1 MSIIQSGFSHSYLC
15 TSRPWTTKLQM
26 FPSRFPLWK
35 ICKAIPKS
43 SQRRGKEKQCPWQNP
58 GDWILE
64 QRGKRI
70 QSMTCSVKQ
79 LFYLCICKRRWR
91 PWEHTARRP
100 GLSRRPT
107 SPGPG
112 PEASMKKWWDYV
124 MTHKQKKSLSHPFNV
139 QPSARRLRYILVSE
153 TLVLLKAFDTSKTM
167 LWPQNFCL
175 LFFFSKGPVRVTADI
190 LRKLCLHRRAARWGS
205 LVAATGS
212 VTLTPTHSEHCLG
225 SAAPYVYFF
234 VTWKHN
240 FVEKY
245 ELL

>member
-43 SQRRGKEKQCPWQNP
+43 SQRRGKEKQRPWQNP

-64 QRGKRI
+64 QRGERI
-70 QSMTCSVKQ
+70 QSMTCSIKQ

-91 PWEHTARRP
+91 PWEHTAWWP

-153 TLVLLKAFDTSKTM
+153 TLVLLKAFDTSKIM
-167 LWPQNFCL
+167 SWPQNFCL
-175 LFFFSKGPVRVTADI
+175 LFFFWKGLVRVTGWHSAEAVPAQEGSTVGQPCGRHRLCNTDSHPQRTL
-190 LRKLCLHRRAARWGS
+190 LRFCRALRLFLCYLK
-205 LVAATGS
+205 T
-212 VTLTPTHSEHCLG
+212 
-225 SAAPYVYFF
+225 
-234 VTWKHN
+234 
-240 FVEKY
+240 
-245 ELL
+245 

>member
-43 SQRRGKEKQCPWQNP
+43 SQRRGKEKQRPWQNP

-64 QRGKRI
+64 PRGKRI
-70 QSMTCSVKQ
+70 QSMTCSIKQ
-79 LFYLCICKRRWR
+79 LFYLCICKRRWG

-124 MTHKQKKSLSHPFNV
+124 MTHKQKESLSRPFNF

-153 TLVLLKAFDTSKTM
+153 TLVLLKAFDNSKIM
-167 LWPQNFCL
+167 SWPQNFCL
-175 LFFFSKGPVRVTADI
+175 LFVFWKGPVRVTGWHSAEAVPAQEGSMVGLPCGRHQPCNTDSHPQRTL
-190 LRKLCLHRRAARWGS
+190 LRFCRALCLFLRY
-205 LVAATGS
+205 LKT
-212 VTLTPTHSEHCLG
+212 
-225 SAAPYVYFF
+225 
-234 VTWKHN
+234 
-240 FVEKY
+240 
-245 ELL
+245 